1 MPNAGSNAMQNYT
14 QMFSYDELGN
24 LQTMQSQ
31 VRWSRSYIYDN
42 VTNRLLRHEG
52 TNSVYSYKA
61 ASITIRV
68 VDNSITLSSAT
79 NSI

>member
-1 MPNAGSNAMQNYT
+1 MQNYT

-31 VRWSRSYIYDN
+31 ERWSRSYIYDN
-42 VTNRLLRHEG
+42 VTNRLLRHEEI
-52 TNSVYSYKA
+52 NNVYFYKA
-61 ASITIRV
+61 ASITVWV
-68 VDNSITLSSAT
+68 VDNSITLSTAT